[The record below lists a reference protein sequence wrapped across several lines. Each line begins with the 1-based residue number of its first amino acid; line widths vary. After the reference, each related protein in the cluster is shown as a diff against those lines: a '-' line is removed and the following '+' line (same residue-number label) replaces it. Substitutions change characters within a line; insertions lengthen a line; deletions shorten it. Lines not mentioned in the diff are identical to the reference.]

1 MPSDAL
7 PDDPMM
13 LKAML
18 LAERVQ
24 NERLRQIIRDLQ
36 RHQFGRRAETLP
48 EDQMLLGLEDVEQT
62 AASDA
67 AGAEQATPAAR
78 QAGAAKRRANRGAL
92 PAHLPR
98 IETTIDLDDKT
109 CLCCQGALHRIGED
123 RSERLDI
130 VPAQFRVLVTIRPKY
145 ACRTC
150 EDGVVQPP
158 APARLIEGGLPTEAT
173 IAQVLVSKYAD
184 HLPLSRQAQI
194 YARQSVNL
202 DRSTLADWVG
212 HAAWHLRP
220 LHQRLLDKLKQR
232 PKLFADET
240 TLPVL
245 DPGRGRTK
253 TGQLWAYAADDR
265 PWGGSDPPG
274 VAYVYASDRKAE
286 RPITH
291 LDGFKGVLQVDG
303 YAGYR
308 RLAERGDVQLAFCW
322 VHVRR
327 NFYKLATPGPAPIA
341 REALQRI
348 AALYAIENDIRG
360 LSAEERCLARQHK
373 SRPLIDALEPW
384 LRTKL
389 DLISQK
395 GKLAEAINYALSRWE
410 GLTRFLDDGRIE
422 LDNNTVE
429 RSIRPITMHESLCT
443 PSSSVCK
450 HWNRVGVDNTTRA
463 TFPGHRRFDRLR
475 RQVVRTDLMRCAG
488 NDLHSR
494 EDTGFDKATYRVVC
508 DA

>member
-150 EDGVVQPP
+150 EDGVVQAS

-173 IAQVLVSKYAD
+173 VAQVLVSKYAD
-184 HLPLSRQAQI
+184 HRVSR
-194 YARQSVNL
+194 
-202 DRSTLADWVG
+202 T
-212 HAAWHLRP
+212 
-220 LHQRLLDKLKQR
+220 HQRWR
-232 PKLFADET
+232 CGA
-240 TLPVL
+240 
-245 DPGRGRTK
+245 
-253 TGQLWAYAADDR
+253 
-265 PWGGSDPPG
+265 
-274 VAYVYASDRKAE
+274 
-286 RPITH
+286 
-291 LDGFKGVLQVDG
+291 
-303 YAGYR
+303 
-308 RLAERGDVQLAFCW
+308 
-322 VHVRR
+322 VREMR
-327 NFYKLATPGPAPIA
+327 VGPSGPA
-341 REALQRI
+341 
-348 AALYAIENDIRG
+348 IR
-360 LSAEERCLARQHK
+360 
-373 SRPLIDALEPW
+373 SRPQTPASCCRKE
-384 LRTKL
+384 
-389 DLISQK
+389 
-395 GKLAEAINYALSRWE
+395 RW
-410 GLTRFLDDGRIE
+410 
-422 LDNNTVE
+422 
-429 RSIRPITMHESLCT
+429 
-443 PSSSVCK
+443 
-450 HWNRVGVDNTTRA
+450 W
-463 TFPGHRRFDRLR
+463 
-475 RQVVRTDLMRCAG
+475 
-488 NDLHSR
+488 
-494 EDTGFDKATYRVVC
+494 
-508 DA
+508 